1 MIYVVIPVFN
11 RLHFTIQCLD
21 SLRKQTSRYFRTVV
35 VDDGSTDGTSE
46 TLEKSYPEVI
56 LLKGTGDL
64 FWTASVNMGVR
75 YALKDGASQIL
86 TMNND
91 VAAPE
96 DFIENMIKW
105 ADKRPRALIGALEI
119 SALTGKIISG
129 GEKVDWI
136 TGKNYPIVKT
146 LPPEK
151 QKGLHEVSH
160 LPGRGLLIPREV
172 FEKIGM
178 FNEKLFPHYMADF
191 DFTRQAYKGGFEL
204 YCNYDAKLYTYP
216 EASGDSANRKNK
228 NIRNYYN
235 HLFTIKGGGN
245 LKNFTNYAI
254 RNCPKPYLP
263 GYLIAGYARRIFGYL
278 VKKT

>member
-21 SLRKQTSRYFRTVV
+21 SLRRQTEKDFKTVI

-46 TLEKSYPEVI
+46 MLRKNYPEVFI
-56 LLKGTGDL
+56 IEGTGTL
-64 FWTASVNMGVR
+64 FWTASVNRGIQ
-75 YALKDGASQIL
+75 YALQSGASQIL

-91 VAAPE
+91 VTAPE
-96 DFIENMIKW
+96 DFIEKMEKW
-105 ADKRPRALIGALEI
+105 AKERPYALIGALEL
-119 SALTGKIISG
+119 SALTGKIVFG
-129 GEKVDWI
+129 GEKVRWI

-146 LPPEK
+146 LPTEK

-191 DFTRQAYKGGFEL
+191 DFTHQAYMSGFEL

-216 EASGDSANRKNK
+216 EASGDSNNRKNK

-245 LKNFTNYAI
+245 LKNFTNYAF

-278 VKKT
+278 VKRT